1 MRFQMKR
8 MLEIMDVVH
17 DQTGAAAA
25 KTAHSHHT
33 PLASA
38 SVAVDGQRRVLGSRG
53 ALGETERVAEM
64 VLTRLVE
71 RMDHYR

>member
-1 MRFQMKR
+1 MKR
-8 MLEIMDVVH
+8 MLEIMDGVH
-17 DQTGAAAA
+17 GQTGAAAAA

-38 SVAVDGQRRVLGSRG
+38 SVAADGQRRVLGSRG
-53 ALGETERVAEM
+53 AVGETERVAEM

-71 RMDHYR
+71 RMDQYR